1 MYALDRGIECPGFET
16 AVPQRTRGAGYT
28 QVPSM
33 GPSAVS
39 LRDSTATECEGENM
53 YQNNTIVFDFE
64 TVVTKDRTGK
74 LSQDFKVV
82 SMDFS

>member
-1 MYALDRGIECPGFET
+1 
-16 AVPQRTRGAGYT
+16 
-28 QVPSM
+28 M